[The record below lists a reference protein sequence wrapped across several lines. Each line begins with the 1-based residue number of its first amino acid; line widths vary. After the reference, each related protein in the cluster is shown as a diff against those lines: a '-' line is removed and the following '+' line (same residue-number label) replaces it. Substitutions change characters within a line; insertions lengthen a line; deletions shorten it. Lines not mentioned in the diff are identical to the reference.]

1 TNSRPILRQGPSRSA
16 GSAGESSAVD
26 AGSAAASSAAGCATT
41 EASSAHGESNER
53 SELSAGS
60 LIVSW
65 NRACPEYHG
74 DGIPCPL
81 PELAVGPSL
90 SAMNISRSF
99 DQALRS
105 FCDSV
110 ACGNPV
116 P

>member
-1 TNSRPILRQGPSRSA
+1 GW
-16 GSAGESSAVD
+16 AGESSAVD

-53 SELSAGS
+53 SELSACS

-74 DGIPCPL
+74 DGILWPSPR
-81 PELAVGPSL
+81 LAVGPSL

-99 DQALRS
+99 DEAVRS
-105 FCDSV
+105 CFDLV
-110 ACGNPV
+110 ACGHPV